1 MNPPENPLRRIPSGL
16 RSKLLVS
23 HFLVALVG
31 TLTFLAAVSI
41 VAPILFGSLTSGAMS
56 PGHLMTMAEML
67 ELVREAF
74 AKTIFY
80 SLLAAALA
88 AVVTGAVASLFVS
101 RRIVG
106 PLGRMLAATR
116 RISAGRYDERVPVQ
130 ENDELGSLSESFNA
144 MASALEETGR
154 QRSEFIADVSH
165 ELRTPLST
173 LQGYMEGLID
183 GVIEPSDETW
193 GLLYTEAER
202 MRRLVEDLQQ
212 LSQAEAGQLT
222 LDLEPVSSVEIVN
235 RSTESMLP
243 LFAEKG
249 VELES
254 ESPEDLPPIVADADR
269 VVQVLTNLLRNA
281 LRYTPS
287 GGRVMVEARMR
298 SDEVRFTVRDT
309 GAGIARE
316 HLPHVFER
324 FYRVEKSR
332 SREGGGSGVGL
343 AISQALVEAMGGRM
357 WADSAGL
364 GKGATFY
371 FTLPMTRPGV
381 LTET

>member
-1 MNPPENPLRRIPSGL
+1 MNPFRRVPASLRT
-16 RSKLLVS
+16 KLLIS

-31 TLTFLAAVSI
+31 SITFFIAVS
-41 VAPILFGSLTSGAMS
+41 VLAPLLFGNLMGGVMN
-56 PGHLMTMAEML
+56 PGHLMTMEEMM
-67 ELVREAF
+67 ELVWPAF
-74 AKTIFY
+74 GQTTFY

-88 AVVTGAVASLFVS
+88 AVVTGAGASLFVS

-106 PLGRMLAATR
+106 PIQRMLSATR
-116 RISAGRYDERVPVQ
+116 RVSAGHYEERVAVE
-130 ENDELGSLSESFNA
+130 ENDELGSLSESFND
-144 MASALEETGR
+144 MAAALQATEQ
-154 QRSEFIADVSH
+154 QRREFVADISH

-183 GVIEPSDETW
+183 GVIEPSEETW

-222 LDLEPVSSVEIVN
+222 LDAKPISPEEPIA

-249 VELES
+249 IALES
-254 ESPEDLPPIVADADR
+254 EVPDGLPEVSADTDR
-269 VVQVLTNLLRNA
+269 VVQILTNLLRNA
-281 LRYTPS
+281 LRYTPA
-287 GGRVMVEARMR
+287 GERVTVEAGA
-298 SDEVRFTVRDT
+298 SGDEVRFTVRDT
-309 GAGIARE
+309 GAGIAPE

-324 FYRVEKSR
+324 FYRAEKSR

-343 AISQALVEAMGGRM
+343 AISKALVEAMGGRIRVE
-357 WADSAGL
+357 SQGPE
-364 GKGATFY
+364 KGASFS
-371 FTLPMTRPGV
+371 FTLPVVRP
-381 LTET
+381 ET

>member
-1 MNPPENPLRRIPSGL
+1 MNTFKRISAGL

-31 TLTFLAAVSI
+31 SLTFFVAVSI
-41 VAPILFGSLTSGAMS
+41 VAPFLFGSLMSGAMN
-56 PGHLMTMAEML
+56 PNHLMTMGETMDLA
-67 ELVREAF
+67 RGAF
-74 AKTIFY
+74 AEAIFY

-88 AVVTGAVASLFVS
+88 AVGTAAVASLFVS

-106 PLGRMLAATR
+106 PLGRMADATR
-116 RISAGRYDERVPVQ
+116 RISDGRYDERVPVE
-130 ENDELGSLSESFNA
+130 ENDELGSLSQSFNA
-144 MASALEETGR
+144 MASVLQETGR

-183 GVIEPSDETW
+183 GVIEPSEETW

-202 MRRLVEDLQQ
+202 MRRLVDDLQQ

-222 LDLEPVSSVEIVN
+222 LHARPTSSVEAVK

-243 LFAEKG
+243 LFAEKE
-249 VELES
+249 VTLECEIS
-254 ESPEDLPPIVADADR
+254 EDRPRIVADADR
-269 VVQVLTNLLRNA
+269 VVQILTNLLRNA

-287 GGRVMVEARMR
+287 GGQVTVESVA
-298 SDEVRFTVRDT
+298 SGGEVHFTVTDT
-309 GAGIARE
+309 GAGIAPE

-343 AISQALVEAMGGRM
+343 AISRALVEAMGGRIRVG
-357 WADSAGL
+357 SAGL
-364 GKGATFY
+364 GKGASFS
-371 FTLPMTRPGV
+371 FTLPAAHMGS
-381 LTET
+381 